1 MKRILLLVL
10 SLFIFLSL
18 KSVAQDEIRQIP
30 LTNGGFENWTT
41 GPGYTAT
48 AYLGFIPISLPVY
61 SSYPYPIG
69 WNYPTYPVNETVS
82 YSGANVNV
90 NTDLPILKADKVT
103 GSVPQGTY
111 AAKLQSFMLS
121 EIINSTVYSL
131 AQSYIDESLRNSAFP
146 TVLTTGAV
154 DIDALLPLVD
164 DFTGNFDNPV
174 QLLSVF
180 EGRDLN
186 TIINGGVS
194 LNGEIMG
201 KMTGSYKYTSGTG
214 GGDNGGILML
224 GSKFNPVT
232 HQREVVGAG
241 YKTDMTDI
249 SSYTNF
255 EIEYLPLSEIDDT
268 KPYIQ
273 ADSLVI
279 LIFSSANTEPKQ
291 GSTLY
296 LDNLQLWS
304 GFPPA
309 EDTCSAVFN
318 LTVTAVDTARANLS
332 WTYEGTPDHFEAEY
346 GVQGFVQGEGTPVT
360 ANTNSLLLPNLTP
373 GTHYDVYV
381 RCVCDDDLWG
391 EWAMTTFFTDTLET
405 PSVEDTCGAIL
416 NLTVTSLD
424 TTHANLIWTYEG
436 MPDRFEAEY
445 GVQGFV
451 LGEGTPVSRYSN
463 SLPLQDLT
471 PSTRYDVYVRCV
483 CGDDLFGDWAR
494 VSFLTLSVPTF
505 GDTLATACGSF
516 SWYGESLTQSGDY
529 PHLFEGGNVTGGDS
543 TVTLHL
549 TINQPTE
556 GDTIAAACDRFT
568 WYDSTYTESGDYLHL
583 IENGNANG
591 CDSTVTLHLTINHGT
606 YNTIDTTVC
615 DSYEWHDSIYTES
628 GTYVFEYSNE
638 TDCPSA
644 DTLHLTVI
652 TIDTYIELHTQVT
665 DDENYVFVTQ
675 ENAEYQWIDCETNEP
690 IEGETQQQ
698 FTPEISGSYA
708 CIITLGEC
716 ADTTEC
722 EYVSVG
728 VGISE
733 NSTADLILYP
743 NPTTGIVTVQLAP
756 KTLSLNPEIHVFDV
770 YGRMLSVVETFH
782 ETSLQTMEIDL
793 SRYANGIYLLKVVDN
808 GKVIAVGKVVK
819 E

>member
-1 MKRILLLVL
+1 MKRIFFLVL

-30 LTNGGFENWTT
+30 LTNNGFESWSS
-41 GPGYTAT
+41 GSGYSVSVLTL
-48 AYLGFIPISLPVY
+48 YN
-61 SSYPYPIG
+61 SYPYPTG
-69 WNYPTYPVNETVS
+69 WDYPTYPVNETVS
-82 YSGANVNV
+82 LGLYSVNV
-90 NTDLPILKADKVT
+90 NTNLPLLKVYNET
-103 GSVPQGTY
+103 SSVPEGY
-111 AAKLQSFMLS
+111 HAAKLQSFMLS
-121 EIINSTVYSL
+121 DIITRSAYSIVTSTPAV
-131 AQSYIDESLRNSAFP
+131 DESLTTSVFP
-146 TVLTTGAV
+146 TVLTTGKV

-174 QLLSVF
+174 QLISIF

-186 TIINGGVS
+186 AIIDGGVP

-224 GSKFNPVT
+224 GSKYNPAT
-232 HQREVVGAG
+232 QQREVVGAG

-255 EIEYLPLSEIDDT
+255 EIEYLPLSEIDES

-291 GSTLY
+291 GSTLF

-304 GFPPA
+304 GFPPV

-318 LTVTAVDTARANLS
+318 LTVTGLDTARANLS

-346 GVQGFVQGEGTPVT
+346 GVQGFVQGEGTPAT
-360 ANTNSLLLPNLTP
+360 ASSSSLLLTGLEP
-373 GTHYDVYV
+373 GTQYDVYV

-391 EWAMTTFFTDTLET
+391 EWAMVTFWTDTLNTVYET
-405 PSVEDTCGAIL
+405 EDTCGAVL
-416 NLTVTSLD
+416 NLTVSNLD
-424 TTHANLIWTYEG
+424 TTHANLNWTYEG
-436 MPDRFEAEY
+436 MPDHFEAEY

-463 SLPLQDLT
+463 SLSLQDLSPAT
-471 PSTRYDVYVRCV
+471 YYDVYVRCV
-483 CGDDLFGDWAR
+483 CDIDRMGEW
-494 VSFLTLSVPTF
+494 SSVTFRTVAAPTF
-505 GDTLATACGSF
+505 GDTVATACGSF
-516 SWYGESLTQSGDY
+516 SWYGNTLTQSGDY
-529 PHLFEGGNVTGGDS
+529 PHLLEGANATGGDS

-556 GDTIAAACDRFT
+556 GDTIVTACGSFN
-568 WYDSTYTESGDYLHL
+568 WYGDTLTQSGDYPHL

-606 YNTIDTTVC
+606 YNTIDTIVC

-628 GTYVFEYSNE
+628 GTYVFEYTNE

-644 DTLHLTVI
+644 DTLHLTVV
-652 TIDTYIELHTQVT
+652 TINTEIELHVELTE
-665 DDENYVFVTQ
+665 DGENYVFVSQ
-675 ENAEYQWIDCETNEP
+675 ENAEYQWMDCETNEL

-698 FTPEISGSYA
+698 FTPEVSGSYA

-716 ADTTEC
+716 TDTTEC
-722 EYVSVG
+722 EYVSAG
-728 VGISE
+728 VGITE
-733 NSTADLILYP
+733 NSTTDLILYP

-756 KTLSLNPEIHVFDV
+756 KTLSLNPEIHVFDM
-770 YGRMLSVVETFH
+770 YGRMLGVADARGA
-782 ETSLQTMEIDL
+782 SLQTMEIDL